1 MIIVTGGAGL
11 IGSAIIHALNL
22 AGRNNIVVVDHL
34 GSTEKW
40 RNLAPLNFRDYL
52 EKNEF
57 LKIVEEGRLTS
68 CWGQPEAIIH
78 LGACSS
84 TTERDAGYLVQNN
97 FEYTKKLALAAL
109 ESGIRFI
116 YASSAATY
124 GDGSRGFDDTA
135 SVDLLQPLNMYGYS
149 KQLFDTWAI
158 RHNLMDRIAGLKYFN
173 VFGPNEY
180 HKGDMRSMVQKAF
193 EQISATGRVRLF
205 RSYLPEFADGE
216 QQRDFLYVK
225 DAADMTLHFLS
236 AKNANGL
243 FNIGSGDAS
252 SWNSLVTPI
261 FRDMGRP
268 VDIEYIEMPESIRSQ
283 YQYYTCASIKKLR
296 ESGYSRPLT
305 PLEDAV
311 TDYVANYL
319 KGGNRLGETVKPF
332 CTTNT
337 AQ

>member
-1 MIIVTGGAGL
+1 
-11 IGSAIIHALNL
+11 
-22 AGRNNIVVVDHL
+22 
-34 GSTEKW
+34 
-40 RNLAPLNFRDYL
+40 
-52 EKNEF
+52 
-57 LKIVEEGRLTS
+57 
-68 CWGQPEAIIH
+68 
-78 LGACSS
+78 
-84 TTERDAGYLVQNN
+84 
-97 FEYTKKLALAAL
+97 
-109 ESGIRFI
+109 
-116 YASSAATY
+116 
-124 GDGSRGFDDTA
+124 
-135 SVDLLQPLNMYGYS
+135 
-149 KQLFDTWAI
+149 
-158 RHNLMDRIAGLKYFN
+158 
-173 VFGPNEY
+173 
-180 HKGDMRSMVQKAF
+180 MVQKAF